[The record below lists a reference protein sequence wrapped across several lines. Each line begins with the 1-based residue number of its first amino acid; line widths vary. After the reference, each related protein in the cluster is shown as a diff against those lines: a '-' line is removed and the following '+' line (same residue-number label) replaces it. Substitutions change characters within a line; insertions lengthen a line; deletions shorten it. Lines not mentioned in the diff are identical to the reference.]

1 MRALVTWAQ
10 PHPDSF
16 SHAVKDTAV
25 AALRRAGH
33 TVEVIDLHADGFQ
46 PVMDA
51 DEWRAYR
58 AEEPAFDECTRR
70 YAHSIRQADMLV
82 FVYPSWWFGLP
93 AMLKGFLERV
103 LVPGVAF
110 SVDPMLH
117 RVRGEL
123 GHIRHLVGITTH
135 DASRRRVT
143 LLGDAGRR
151 TILRAL
157 RLMCG
162 RSCRSTWL
170 AMYGVGAS
178 TVTQRRAFLAHVD
191 GALGGPR
198 PRWTTPR
205 LTRRSLRRVGR

>member
-1 MRALVTWAQ
+1 MRALVTWAH
-10 PHPDSF
+10 PHPDGF
-16 SHAVKDTAV
+16 SRAVKDTAV

-33 TVEVIDLHADGFQ
+33 TVEVIDLHAEGFQ
-46 PVMDA
+46 PVTRD
-51 DEWRAYR
+51 DEGRAR
-58 AEEPAFDECTRR
+58 QAEKPGVDDCTRR
-70 YAHSIRQADMLV
+70 YAQSVRRADMLV

-123 GHIRHLVGITTH
+123 GHVRHLVGITTH

-151 TILRAL
+151 TILRTL
-157 RLMCG
+157 RLVCG
-162 RSCRSTWL
+162 TSCRSTWL

-198 PRWTTPR
+198 PRWTTLRLPR
-205 LTRRSLRRVGR
+205 RRSGPVGR